1 MRYTVVLTADFPS
14 IATELL
20 APHFDVVAHPTEH
33 GRTEEDMI
41 TILAE
46 ADAAIVLLQDPITRK
61 VLEANPNLRCM
72 SNFAVG
78 YNNIDVEAARELG
91 VVVTNTP
98 GVLTEATADLTL
110 ALILAV
116 TRRIVEGDDEVRA
129 RERCEWEPLKLL
141 GASLQGKRLGII
153 GMGRIGTAVATR
165 ARAFGMDVVG
175 VRRDGV
181 PRGSS
186 GFLGVPRV
194 SSGERTSTPSEE
206 PEEPEERRGTSL
218 DELLATS
225 DIVSVHAPLTR
236 ETHHLLNAAT
246 LAKMKRGA
254 YVINTARGALIDEDA
269 LCDALESGHLR
280 GAGLDVYEH
289 EPEVNPRLLRMTN
302 VVLLPHIGSATEEAR
317 NAMARIAATNVL
329 LFLRGRD
336 PLHRVV

>member
-1 MRYTVVLTADFPS
+1 MKYTVVLTADFPR

-20 APHFDVVAHPTEH
+20 APHFDVVGHPTEH

-46 ADAAIVLLQDPITRK
+46 ADAAVTLLSDPITRN
-61 VLEANPNLRCM
+61 VLEANPNLRCV

-116 TRRIVEGDDEVRA
+116 TRRIVEGDDAVRTDG
-129 RERCEWEPLKLL
+129 RVEWKPLELL

-153 GMGRIGTAVATR
+153 GMGRIGGAVATR
-165 ARAFGMDVVG
+165 ARAFGMEVI
-175 VRRDGV
+175 
-181 PRGSS
+181 GS
-186 GFLGVPRV
+186 
-194 SSGERTSTPSEE
+194 
-206 PEEPEERRGTSL
+206 RRGEPL

-236 ETHHLLNAAT
+236 ETRHILNATT
-246 LAKMKRGA
+246 LARMKPGA
-254 YVINTARGALIDEDA
+254 YVINTARGALVDEHA

-280 GAGLDVYEH
+280 GAGLDVYEF
-289 EPEVNPRLLRMTN
+289 EPEVNPRLLRMKN
-302 VVLLPHIGSATEEAR
+302 VVILPHIGSATEEAR

-329 LFLRGRD
+329 LFLRGKE

>member
-1 MRYTVVLTADFPS
+1 VVLTADFPS

-33 GRTEEDMI
+33 GRSEEDMI

-61 VLEANPNLRCM
+61 VLEANPNLRCV

-116 TRRIVEGDDEVRA
+116 TRRIVEGHDEMRA

-153 GMGRIGTAVATR
+153 GMGRIGAAVAAR

-175 VRRDGV
+175 VTRGDVILSRGDGEGPPAEARDALE
-181 PRGSS
+181 S
-186 GFLGVPRV
+186 GDP
-194 SSGERTSTPSEE
+194 SPST
-206 PEEPEERRGTSL
+206 RLRMTL

-225 DIVSVHAPLTR
+225 DVVSVHAPLTR
-236 ETHHLLNAAT
+236 ETHHLLNATT

-254 YVINTARGALIDEDA
+254 YVINTARGALVDEDA

-289 EPEVNPRLLRMTN
+289 EPEVNPRLLRMKN